1 MINSYFLFNAIIILY
16 IILAFLGLLFLVS
29 LLRALFLRYKKAR
42 IVDLNKADKEI
53 SNLYGDK
60 LFEMISIQTSS
71 YEDNE
76 VYHNFREKIKT
87 MFPLVHLKF
96 KREKQGSNV
105 VFTYKGNNLRNNVL
119 VVTHIDSSTIEKK
132 LKITD
137 EKLYGSGTFDSKS
150 LFFVVMQAVEEYLQV
165 NKQFEFN
172 LTIIMTVDDEST
184 NAGNEKIVDMFL
196 RQGKFFNLVIEEG
209 IGIID
214 PTFLQ
219 MKSNYAL
226 LGIGVTGEAKI
237 RYQISKTR
245 GIKDLEDFVRNVK
258 IDRIFKSKIDKNSK
272 RILYEFSKDMPFIKR
287 LMFSNIWLYRGIVKK
302 YINNN
307 DAFRLAR
314 LMRTYIEYGDIMQTD
329 SIYYVDFVYKMAS
342 HDNTAEIIDLIDP
355 YVSKYN
361 IAFEI
366 IDIKEPSKVTSI
378 KHEGYKIVK
387 KTIKETYNSVYISPY
402 IITKIS
408 DQRNLARVS
417 DCVIRYSPLYYTNDM
432 LNDTTKGNEQVM
444 KKSLYYG
451 VKFYKNLF
459 KECDK
464 KVKSL
469 KDKDI

>member
-1 MINSYFLFNAIIILY
+1 MMFNLYFLFKPWIIVYALLGFIG
-16 IILAFLGLLFLVS
+16 FLFFIS
-29 LLRALFLRYKKAR
+29 LIRALFLKYKKAR
-42 IVDLNKADKEI
+42 TVNLNGADKELT
-53 SNLYGDK
+53 NLYGDK

-76 VYHNFREKIKT
+76 VYHIFREKIKQL
-87 MFPLVHLKF
+87 FPLVHLKF
-96 KREKQGSNV
+96 KKEKAGSNII
-105 VFTYKGNNLRNNVL
+105 FTYRGNNLTNNVL

-150 LFFVVMQAVEEYLQV
+150 LFFVVMQAVEEYLQFY
-165 NKQFEFN
+165 KQFEFN
-172 LTIIMTVDDEST
+172 LTIVMTVDDEST

-237 RYQISKTR
+237 RYQISKNR
-245 GIKDLEDFVRNVK
+245 GAKDLEDFVRNVK
-258 IDRIFKSKIDKNSK
+258 IDRIFKSEIDKNSK
-272 RILYEFSKDMPFIKR
+272 RILYEFSKDMPFLKR
-287 LMFSNIWLYRGIVKK
+287 LMFSNIWLYRSIVKR

-314 LMRTYIEYGDIMQTD
+314 LMRTYIEYGAIQETE
-329 SIYYVDFVYKMAS
+329 SIYYVDFIYKMAS
-342 HDNTAEIIDLIDP
+342 HDTTAEIIDLIDP
-355 YVSKYN
+355 YVYKYN

-366 IDIKEPSKVTSI
+366 LDSKEPSKVTSI
-378 KHEGYKIVK
+378 KHAGYKIVE
-387 KTIKETYNSVYISPY
+387 KTIKETYDNVYISPY

-417 DCVIRYSPLYYTNDM
+417 DCVIRYSPLYYTNEM
-432 LNDTTKGNEQVM
+432 LNDAAKGNEQIM

-459 KECDK
+459 TECDN
-464 KVKSL
+464 KVRSL
-469 KDKDI
+469 KNK